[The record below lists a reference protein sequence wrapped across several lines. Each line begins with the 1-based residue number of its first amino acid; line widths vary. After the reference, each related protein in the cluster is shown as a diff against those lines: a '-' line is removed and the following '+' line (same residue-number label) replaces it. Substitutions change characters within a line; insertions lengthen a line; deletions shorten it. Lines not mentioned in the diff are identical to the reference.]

1 MEPLIPLTDAPPDPI
16 TEIARLLVEHAD
28 EALHAS
34 TSNPQ

>member
-1 MEPLIPLTDAPPDPI
+1 MEPLIPLTDAPPEVI

-34 TSNPQ
+34 TPDSQ